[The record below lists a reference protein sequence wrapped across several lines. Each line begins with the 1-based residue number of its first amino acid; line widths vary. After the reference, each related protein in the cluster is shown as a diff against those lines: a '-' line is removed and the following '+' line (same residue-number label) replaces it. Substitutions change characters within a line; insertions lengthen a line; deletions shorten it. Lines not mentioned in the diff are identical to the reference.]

1 MQTTHC
7 LKGICLKTTLHE
19 QQNTIATKTHV
30 EEHPPKIMCSPPPKN
45 STGCSRREEIGKY
58 SDALTDA
65 LQVISF
71 CIQGVFSQLVH
82 PIEMMRMKVECQPG
96 TMVRPES
103 NDRLRSSL
111 LCSLV
116 LIRRKNLQ
124 PGQLGQELVIKD
136 FWTKIWIFRHIFLRS
151 AAFYLDVKTSSYTFQ
166 NEFYACEFSLH
177 FHPKNKYFFL
187 FNMVLL

>member
-1 MQTTHC
+1 
-7 LKGICLKTTLHE
+7 
-19 QQNTIATKTHV
+19 
-30 EEHPPKIMCSPPPKN
+30 MCSPPPKN

-177 FHPKNKYFFL
+177 FHPKSKYFFS
-187 FNMVLL
+187 FQYGIVIG

>member
-1 MQTTHC
+1 
-7 LKGICLKTTLHE
+7 
-19 QQNTIATKTHV
+19 
-30 EEHPPKIMCSPPPKN
+30 MCSPPPQN
-45 STGCSRREEIGKY
+45 STGCSHREEIGKY

-82 PIEMMRMKVECQPG
+82 PIVIMRMKVECQPG

-124 PGQLGQELVIKD
+124 PGQLGQELVKKD
-136 FWTKIWIFRHIFLRS
+136 VLTEIWNSDI
-151 AAFYLDVKTSSYTFQ
+151 
-166 NEFYACEFSLH
+166 
-177 FHPKNKYFFL
+177 YF
-187 FNMVLL
+187 